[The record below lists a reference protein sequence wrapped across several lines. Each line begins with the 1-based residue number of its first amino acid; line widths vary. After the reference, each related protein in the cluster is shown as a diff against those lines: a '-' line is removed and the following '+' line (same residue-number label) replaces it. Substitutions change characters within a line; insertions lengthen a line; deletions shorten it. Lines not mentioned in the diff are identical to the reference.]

1 MSSSQTGSAAPGGAP
16 LPLELK
22 PHENL
27 DLHAQ
32 YFSSRTGGDFFDAV
46 NLGSHVIVLLT
57 DIAGIKEQAQ
67 PIAAAVQ
74 EAFRKGGFELFQ
86 TSDTNLMDATAQLVQ
101 LVNHALIRAAHGVRF
116 SPTFIGCY
124 DLSLGLFAYVNGG
137 GLTAA
142 FRDSGGTRTLP
153 NIAMPMGL
161 FTHATYEPSIQA
173 FEPGAK
179 LLLVTKGVVET
190 QRGRTNFGA
199 DRVLS
204 VLRSAQ
210 TNSAIDVCRG
220 MLHAAHDFKKTPW
233 HGLQRLL
240 FWREVV
246 EEDLTAL
253 AMVRPAKD

>member
-1 MSSSQTGSAAPGGAP
+1 MSSPQSGSAAPAGVP

-22 PHENL
+22 AHENL

-46 NLGSHVIVLLT
+46 DLGSHVIVLLT
-57 DIAGIKEQAQ
+57 DIAGTKEQAQ

-74 EAFRKGGFELFQ
+74 EAFRKSGSELFQ
-86 TSDTNLMDATAQLVQ
+86 AGDTNLMDATAQLVQ
-101 LVNHALIRAAHGVRF
+101 VVNHALIRAAHGVRF
-116 SPTFIGCY
+116 SPTFVGSY

-199 DRVLS
+199 ERVLS
-204 VLRSAQ
+204 ILRNAQ

-220 MLHAAHDFKKTPW
+220 MLHAAHDFKKIPW
-233 HGLQRLL
+233 HSLHKLL

-253 AMVRPAKD
+253 AMVRPVKG

>member
-1 MSSSQTGSAAPGGAP
+1 MSSSQTGSAAPGRTP
-16 LPLELK
+16 LPLDLK
-22 PHENL
+22 AHENL

-57 DIAGIKEQAQ
+57 DIAGTKEQAQ

-74 EAFRKGGFELFQ
+74 EAFRKGGSELFQ
-86 TSDTNLMDATAQLVQ
+86 TGDTNLMDGTAQLVQ
-101 LVNHALIRAAHGVRF
+101 VVNHALIRAAHGVKF
-116 SPTFIGCY
+116 SPTFIGSY

-179 LLLVTKGVVET
+179 LLLVTKGIVET
-190 QRGRTNFGA
+190 QRGKTNFGA
-199 DRVLS
+199 ERVLS
-204 VLRSAQ
+204 VLRSAE
-210 TNSAIDVCRG
+210 TDSAVEVCRG
-220 MLHAAHDFKKTPW
+220 MLHAAHDFKKDPL
-233 HGLQRLL
+233 HSLHKLL
-240 FWREVV
+240 FWRNEV

-253 AMVRPAKD
+253 VMVRPAKG

>member
-1 MSSSQTGSAAPGGAP
+1 MSSPRTGSAAPGGAP

-22 PHENL
+22 AHENL
-27 DLHAQ
+27 ELHAQ

-46 NLGSHVIVLLT
+46 DLGSHVIVLLT
-57 DIAGIKEQAQ
+57 DIAGTKEEAQ
-67 PIAAAVQ
+67 PIAAMVQ
-74 EAFRKGGFELFQ
+74 EAFRKGGFDLFR

-101 LVNHALIRAAHGVRF
+101 IVNHALIRAAHGVRF

-137 GLTAA
+137 MTAA
-142 FRDSGGTRTLP
+142 FRDSEGTRMLP
-153 NIAMPMGL
+153 NVAMPMGL
-161 FTHATYEPSIQA
+161 FTHSTYEPSMRA

-190 QRGRTNFGA
+190 QRGRTYFGPE
-199 DRVLS
+199 RVLS
-204 VLRSAQ
+204 VLQNAR
-210 TNSAIDVCRG
+210 TDSAIEVCQG
-220 MLHAAHDFKKTPW
+220 MLHAAHDFKQIPW
-233 HGLQRLL
+233 HSLHKLL

-253 AMVRPAKD
+253 AMVRPAKG